1 MRLDEQTTAARK
13 TQVALVTLRAKREKG
28 AMKIFHCWLALIV
41 MVFLGTA
48 LSPAQNPAQNKNQS
62 KPAASQT
69 NQQTDQQAS
78 DDEQDEPVQPT
89 ADKLKANQSEALNT
103 TWEILQTA
111 SDASKPKEHIGL
123 LVALS
128 SLSGYRQAE
137 TMILS
142 AMKDGDVDIRLAA
155 VTSAG
160 TMKDDALMP
169 ALREAVKDQAPEVR
183 MSAAVSL
190 WKLQDHT
197 GGEVLRGVL
206 TGEIKGKT
214 GLFKSSMHTANRDLH
229 DPSELALLS
238 LEDGGPILFGPI
250 GIAFTAVKVVHPSPS
265 ANSARAIAAGLLAE
279 DISGDTSEESKQ
291 ALIKTMH
298 DKDYYVRIACERALG
313 KFQGKDVS
321 DALLD
326 GLDDPKPSVRY
337 MAAASYI
344 RVASP
349 LKSPPKHVSPAKRSR
364 KHA

>member
-1 MRLDEQTTAARK
+1 
-13 TQVALVTLRAKREKG
+13 
-28 AMKIFHCWLALIV
+28 MKIFHCCLTLIV
-41 MVFLGTA
+41 VMFLGTTS
-48 LSPAQNPAQNKNQS
+48 SPAQSTAQNKNQS
-62 KPAASQT
+62 KPATS
-69 NQQTDQQAS
+69 QTDQQADPQAS
-78 DDEQDEPVQPT
+78 NDDEPDEPVQPT
-89 ADKLKANQSEALNT
+89 ADKLKSNQTEAIKT
-103 TWEILQTA
+103 TWQILQTA

-128 SLSGYRQAE
+128 SLSGYKQAE
-137 TMILS
+137 AMILS

-190 WKLQDHT
+190 WKLHDHT

-206 TGEIKGKT
+206 TGEMKGKT

-229 DPSELALLS
+229 DPSELALLG

-250 GIAFTAVKVVHPSPS
+250 GIAFTAVKVVHPSPT

-279 DISGDTSEESKQ
+279 DTSGDTSEETKQ
-291 ALIKTMH
+291 ALLKTLH

-344 RVASP
+344 CVASP
-349 LKSPPKHVSPAKRSR
+349 LKNPPKHVSPVKRSR